1 MFTIAF
7 ILRLLFFNKEHV
19 PVLSRFAEMKFVKHF
34 CYNCLNCDF
43 NNILFTQ

>member
-19 PVLSRFAEMKFVKHF
+19 PVLSRFAEMKFVKQI

-43 NNILFTQ
+43 NNLLFSQ